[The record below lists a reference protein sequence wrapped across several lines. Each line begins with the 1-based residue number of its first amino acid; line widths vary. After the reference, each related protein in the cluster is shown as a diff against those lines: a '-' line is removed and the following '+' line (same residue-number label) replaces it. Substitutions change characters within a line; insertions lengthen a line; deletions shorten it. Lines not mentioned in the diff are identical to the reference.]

1 MKIKD
6 ILEKYDSELQ
16 KYANNAIPL
25 FHQYMENESLP
36 YNKFLDKLFQFYLF
50 CSYLVDLKYFP
61 EDNENEP
68 IRILYAKAC
77 KTYYGIVTNLR
88 QGLSSEAIIL
98 LRTLFENLLTVE
110 ILLQKDSSERLK
122 LYSDYK
128 YVERWKSLQANK
140 KLLAKGLIT
149 EDRLHKTFDENRIKV
164 VETKYNE
171 VKENYHPK
179 APYHWA
185 WKVFKDKL
193 KNRNPSI
200 YFISKEL
207 GYETD
212 YVKLYSTFSIAAH
225 GSPLIENLVTDSKSN
240 TITLSPIFT
249 DQIVS
254 IGCLAI
260 DKIAKIVNKI
270 AKKYLEPEIFRE
282 INIYIEKYV
291 GDVIIES

>member
-1 MKIKD
+1 MNT
-6 ILEKYDSELQ
+6 E
-16 KYANNAIPL
+16 
-25 FHQYMENESLP
+25 
-36 YNKFLDKLFQFYLF
+36 
-50 CSYLVDLKYFP
+50 
-61 EDNENEP
+61 
-68 IRILYAKAC
+68 
-77 KTYYGIVTNLR
+77 TYYGIVTNLR

-98 LRTLFENLLTVE
+98 LRTLFENLLTIE
-110 ILLQKDSSERLK
+110 LLLQKDSSERLK

-128 YVERWKSLQANK
+128 YVERWNNLQANK
-140 KLLAKGLIT
+140 KLLAKGLIA
-149 EDRLHKTFDENRIKV
+149 EERLQKTLDEKYIKE

-179 APYHWA
+179 IPYHWA

-225 GSPLIENLVTDSKSN
+225 GSPLIENLVTESKSN

-249 DQIVS
+249 KQIVGL
-254 IGCLAI
+254 GCLAL
-260 DKIAKIVNKI
+260 DKISKIVILI
-270 AKKYLEPEIFRE
+270 AHKYIKPDIFRE
-282 INIYIEKYV
+282 INIYTENYV
-291 GDVIIES
+291 GKIIIES

>member
-16 KYANNAIPL
+16 KYANDTLPL
-25 FHQYMENESLP
+25 FHQYMESGSLP

-68 IRILYAKAC
+68 IRILYSKAC

-110 ILLQKDSSERLK
+110 LLLQKDSGERLK
-122 LYSDYK
+122 LYSNYK
-128 YVERWKSLQANK
+128 HVERWNSLQANK
-140 KLLAKGLIT
+140 KLLAKGVIT

-207 GYETD
+207 GYEID
-212 YVKLYSTFSIAAH
+212 YVKLYSTFSISAH

-249 DQIVS
+249 KQIVG
-254 IGCLAI
+254 IGCLAL
-260 DKIAKIVNKI
+260 DKISKIVIMI
-270 AKKYLEPEIFRE
+270 AQKYLKPDIFRE
-282 INIYIEKYV
+282 INIYTEKYV
-291 GDVIIES
+291 GDIIIDS